1 MRTIIAL
8 FLGVATAIT
17 MKSCPASVSSG
28 CPVPIA
34 NQLNCPCV
42 KNDGQGYGS
51 ISSRSK
57 GQSQSAAR
65 ADNQFEQ
72 EDDTINWDG
81 NNQEAENGASQGSAY
96 TISTQYITINGEY
109 NAEEQITDT
118 QAAKVGETGKA
129 ANCFRRESS
138 QHLGEIAGQ
147 SLPEPLAGR
156 QLADCNCDY
165 APAEYSSKCCWLFL
179 NELLKVLTHHN

>member
-1 MRTIIAL
+1 MKSILAV
-8 FLGVATAIT
+8 FLGVATAIQIQ
-17 MKSCPASVSSG
+17 SCPSNCGCSEPCEAPVAS
-28 CPVPIA
+28 
-34 NQLNCPCV
+34 QLCCPCV

-72 EDDTINWDG
+72 EDTTLNWDG

-96 TISTQYITINGEY
+96 EISTQYISINGCY
-109 NAEEQITDT
+109 NAEEQITDS

-147 SLPEPLAGR
+147 TLPEPLSGR
-156 QLADCNCDY
+156 ELCDCDCQDY
-165 APAEYSSKCCWLFL
+165 APACKEYRSHCY
-179 NELLKVLTHHN
+179 